1 MLGSGPPC
9 DGIIRTSPG
18 QECSKDKGA
27 LPGARRISVYA
38 SRSWSR
44 ARQAPSRWF
53 TSRCLILCL
62 VAERVS
68 LYSAKRRC
76 ARSSMDR
83 ASDYG
88 SEGWGFESLRAR
100 SGPPRCDP
108 PVGVLHLWTAPLRGC
123 FSIARPALAVVP
135 RLLGPA
141 AFDAGALSFRA
152 GRRAGG
158 CGLVDASGAGVI
170 HIGETRSALAL
181 VGGRVRETGSAL
193 AFRNCRQNGTYAA
206 AGVGW
211 VSRGRGYETETA
223 LALVGGCV
231 YETETALVFRNC
243 RQNGTYA
250 AAGVVWVSC
259 GCGHAAA
266 GVVWVSCGC
275 GHAAAGVVW
284 VSPGRVHGA
293 AGVVWVSRGNG
304 GAAARVVWV
313 SRGCVHET
321 ETALA
326 LVGGRCVKPEPP
338 LPSENAAKTAH
349 GPRQG
354 WSGFHVSAYMK
365 PRPPLSSENAPKTAH
380 IS

>member
-1 MLGSGPPC
+1 MLGFGPPR

-38 SRSWSR
+38 FRFWSR
-44 ARQAPSRWF
+44 ARHIPSRWF

-68 LYSAKRRC
+68 LYPAKRRC

-152 GRRAGG
+152 GGRAGG

-181 VGGRVRETGSAL
+181 VGGRV
-193 AFRNCRQNGTYAA
+193 
-206 AGVGW
+206 
-211 VSRGRGYETETA
+211 
-223 LALVGGCV
+223 
-231 YETETALVFRNC
+231 
-243 RQNGTYA
+243 
-250 AAGVVWVSC
+250 
-259 GCGHAAA
+259 
-266 GVVWVSCGC
+266 
-275 GHAAAGVVW
+275 
-284 VSPGRVHGA
+284 
-293 AGVVWVSRGNG
+293 
-304 GAAARVVWV
+304 
-313 SRGCVHET
+313 HET

-326 LVGGRCVKPEPP
+326 FRKC
-338 LPSENAAKTAH
+338 H
-349 GPRQG
+349 
-354 WSGFHVSAYMK
+354 
-365 PRPPLSSENAPKTAH
+365 
-380 IS
+380 